1 MLDDF
6 PLIRTIDA
14 VLPFIQD
21 KPEIVRIEKDGYTV
35 FDYVYVGEN
44 TFDNPV
50 ARECRGIKFDS
61 KGNIIARPFHKFFN
75 LNETEETKFENQDWS
90 KPFVVMNKWD
100 GSMIH
105 PALVNGEFVFMTR
118 KGVTD
123 VALQAM
129 KECEYDKD
137 IMIDMLKDGFT
148 PIYEYISPNNKI
160 VIHYPEPKLIPI
172 NCRYM
177 TTGQYWPWSNIQPD
191 QFTNKKWHIDE
202 LLASVKTAS
211 DIEGIVI
218 QSFNPPRFIKF
229 KADDYVALHRVL
241 DETAHEKRVLALI
254 MDDKLDDVLPLV
266 TPDRAEHLKKYAQV
280 INKEFNNMAYF
291 IVSYVENK
299 QNLSQKE
306 FALEVQEL
314 LYTQYQGFLY
324 KARAMKEC
332 NIFNVVSMFKEFF
345 KKTLTTQ
352 KKIDE
357 WRHFLGNPTFEM
369 KVD

>member
-6 PLIRTIDA
+6 PVIRTINA
-14 VLPFIQD
+14 ILPFIEN
-21 KPEIVRIEKDGYTV
+21 KPEIARIEKDGYTV
-35 FDYVYVGEN
+35 FDYLYVGEN

-75 LNETEETKFENQDWS
+75 LNETDETKFENQDWS

-137 IMIDMLKDGFT
+137 KMIDMLKDGFT

-177 TTGQYWPWSNIQPD
+177 TTGQYLSNRQPD

-202 LLASVKTAS
+202 LLTSVKTAS

-266 TPDRAEHLKKYAQV
+266 TPDRAEHLKKYARIVNKELSRKAEFIIKYIEKREKLSQKDFAIEV
-280 INKEFNNMAYF
+280 QQMFKNKEFH
-291 IVSYVENK
+291 
-299 QNLSQKE
+299 
-306 FALEVQEL
+306 
-314 LYTQYQGFLY
+314 GFFF
-324 KARAMKEC
+324 KARTISHLGRHAVLAMIKEY
-332 NIFNVVSMFKEFF
+332 F

-352 KKIDE
+352 MKVDV
-357 WRHFLGNPTFEM
+357 WRNFLGNPTFEM
-369 KVD
+369 LVD